1 MSMNAGNVI
10 FTFKGDASGLTDAIK
25 QTEKDVENFASGIG
39 KSIDKGINIG
49 IGAVA
54 GVVATA
60 TTISASFEQQMSKV
74 QAISGATA
82 DEMTQLAEKAQE
94 MGAKTK
100 FSASESGQAFEYMA
114 MAGWKTSDMLNGIE
128 GIMNLAA
135 ASGEELAS
143 VSDIVTDALTA
154 FGLQASDSAHF
165 ADVLAKASS
174 NSNTNVS
181 MMGATFKYVAPL
193 AGSLGYSIED
203 TAVAIGLMANA
214 GIKGEQAGTALRAT
228 LTRLAKPPA
237 DAAAALETLGISIT
251 NSDGTIK
258 PLNSSL
264 IELREKFS
272 SLSDEEKVQMASAI
286 AGQEAMSGFLAI
298 INASDTDFNNLAS
311 AIANSDGTAKSMAD
325 TMNNNLNG
333 QITLLKSALEGV
345 AIEIGTK
352 ILPSLTEF
360 ITKITEKISTSNWDA
375 IISSAITL
383 GKVLLP
389 LIATLKAY
397 KIAMSVANTVTEMH
411 KSIQKVLE
419 IKTKIATA
427 AINAMTIAQKALNFV
442 MNMNPITLIIIAIVA
457 LVAAFA
463 LLWNKCDWF
472 KNFWLQLWQGI
483 KLAVSSAVNFMV
495 QWFNKII
502 NFVKENWQ
510 GILLLLV
517 NPFAGAFKLLY
528 DNCEIFRNTINNF
541 IFTIKNFFINLVNW
555 FAELPYKVGYFI
567 GQMLGNIINFGINAW
582 NWINV
587 ELPKIILGIIEWFSK
602 LPENVWNWLVNTY
615 DNVVQWSVN
624 TYNTATQ
631 WISSTINGI
640 ISFFS
645 EMPEKVWFWLVNT
658 YYKITT
664 WIINTK
670 NRMVQGVENIINS
683 VVTYFSELPGKIQ
696 NIGVNLVTG
705 LWNGICNAKDWLIEK
720 VKEFAGGI
728 IDGIKDTLGIHSP
741 STVMFGI
748 GVNLDKGYV
757 NGIESMETDIDKAF
771 SNTFDISP
779 QMKANT
785 SSNYSSNVVVNVNNN
800 MEFDPL
806 GQMINKTKT
815 FSNGSKNSYNYGM
828 T

>member
-10 FTFKGDASGLTDAIK
+10 FTFKGDASGLTDAIN
-25 QTEKDVENFASGIG
+25 QTEKDIGAFASGIG
-39 KSIDKGINIG
+39 KSIGKGINIG
-49 IGAVA
+49 MGAVA
-54 GVVATA
+54 GLVATA

-82 DEMTQLAEKAQE
+82 DEMTQLSEKAQE

-203 TAVAIGLMANA
+203 TAVAVGLMANA

-228 LTRLAKPPA
+228 LTRLAKPPK
-237 DAAAALETLGISIT
+237 DAAAALDALGVSIT

-264 IELREKFS
+264 IELRSKFAG
-272 SLSDEEKVQMASAI
+272 LSDEEKVQMASSI

-298 INASDTDFNNLAS
+298 INASDDDFNNLAT
-311 AIANSDGTAKSMAD
+311 AIANSDGTAQSMAD

-345 AIEIGTK
+345 AIEIGTRV
-352 ILPSLTEF
+352 LPPLTEF
-360 ITKITEKISTSNWDA
+360 ITKITEKISTANWDS
-375 IISSAITL
+375 IISNAITL

-389 LIATLKAY
+389 LIAALKAY
-397 KIAMSVANTVTEMH
+397 KTAMSIANTVSQLYTT
-411 KSIQKVLE
+411 IQKVMTA
-419 IKTKIATA
+419 KAKIMAVAT
-427 AINAMTIAQKALNFV
+427 NVMTVAQSALNFV
-442 MNMNPITLIIIAIVA
+442 MTMSPITLIIIAIVS
-457 LVAAFA
+457 LVAAFV
-463 LLWNKCDWF
+463 LLWNKCEWF
-472 KNFWLQLWQGI
+472 RNFWLGLWQGI
-483 KLAVSSAVNFMV
+483 KSAVSSAINFIV

-510 GILLLLV
+510 GMLLFLV

-528 DNCEIFRNTINNF
+528 DNCEGFRNAINNF
-541 IFTIKNFFINLVNW
+541 ISGIKNFFINLVNW
-555 FAELPYKVGYFI
+555 FAELPYKIGYFI
-567 GQMLGNIINFGINAW
+567 GQMIGNIINFGVSAW
-582 NWINV
+582 NWVTV
-587 ELPKIILGIIEWFSK
+587 ELPKIILGIIEWFAK
-602 LPENVWNWLVNTY
+602 LPGKI
-615 DNVVQWSVN
+615 WS
-624 TYNTATQ
+624 
-631 WISSTINGI
+631 
-640 ISFFS
+640 
-645 EMPEKVWFWLVNT
+645 WLVNT

-664 WIINTK
+664 WILDTK
-670 NRMVQGVENIINS
+670 TKMVEGTKDIINS
-683 VVTYFSELPGKIQ
+683 VVTWFSELPGKLQ
-696 NIGVNLVTG
+696 NIGLNLVTG
-705 LWNGICNAKDWLIEK
+705 LWNGICNAKDWLLGK
-720 VKEFAGGI
+720 VKNFADGI

-748 GVNLDKGYV
+748 GVNTDEGYI
-757 NGIESMETDIDKAF
+757 NGIESMKTDIDKAF
-771 SNTFDISP
+771 SSTFDVSP
-779 QMKANT
+779 QMKAST
-785 SSNYSSNVVVNVNNN
+785 STNYSSNVNVIVDNRT
-800 MEFDPL
+800 EFDPL

-815 FSNGSKNSYNYGM
+815 YSNGSKNSYNYGIG
-828 T
+828 